1 MSLTSEKRV
10 RKREQSKSLLNE
22 LDGELLLPP
31 DENVGLS
38 ASAIAD
44 IVHREIR
51 MGFSPLEARLT
62 SMETVLGNRVDNI
75 DQQLKNHGD
84 RIEKMEALLGPKDA
98 TRRSRTSEHSL
109 SVEKQITDLQMQLD
123 GLCISPKTDKPE
135 PAKVMFVGGLAAF
148 LDMQSAT
155 TWVTNTLESMRGPS
169 IISTYIKSEKFQ
181 GLLFVKFASV
191 VDCDTA
197 ATLLRSGSLK
207 IGDSPVWATQDL
219 PVPVRS
225 NTVTEDGILLILSG
239 VAAAV
244 TGKKSASCGKAP
256 VVSMALLRDQ
266 DIEVDEVVEAS
277 SRGSRKIMAM
287 PAHTSDANHMPAS
300 SPLPVEGIDGL
311 LARVSIEST
320 FRIYCLAV

>member
-1 MSLTSEKRV
+1 MLLPAAHLLPRLQNLRAAIRTLWQHEGSHLVSWGFGMMSLTSEKRV

-22 LDGELLLPP
+22 LDDELLLPP

-51 MGFSPLEARLT
+51 MGISPLEARLT

-98 TRRSRTSEHSL
+98 TRRSRTSEHGL

-123 GLCISPKTDKPE
+123 GLCVSPKTDKPE

-191 VDCDTA
+191 VDRDTA
-197 ATLLRSGSLK
+197 ATLPRSGSLK

-225 NTVTEDGILLILSG
+225 KTFSQGLEMATCNLQRGAFGNKRLQR
-239 VAAAV
+239 
-244 TGKKSASCGKAP
+244 
-256 VVSMALLRDQ
+256 SM
-266 DIEVDEVVEAS
+266 
-277 SRGSRKIMAM
+277 
-287 PAHTSDANHMPAS
+287 T
-300 SPLPVEGIDGL
+300 
-311 LARVSIEST
+311 T
-320 FRIYCLAV
+320 